1 MDAVTHNGVL
11 AARKADG
18 WEFMQAMRIAGG
30 RPLSGRIEISGAK
43 NAALPALAASLL
55 TDGPVIL
62 GRMPN
67 VVDIR
72 TMANLL
78 ASVGAEVEPRPN
90 SYSIRANGNL
100 DPVAPYELVK
110 TMRAS
115 SLVLGPLAARCGRA
129 RVSLPGGCAIGS
141 RPIDMHLD
149 GLKTLGATVRQDRG
163 YIEAVAPKGGLVGG
177 RIQFRRPTVTGT
189 EDLLMA
195 AALANGESLLEN
207 AACEPEV
214 VDLADLLTKMGARI
228 EGAGTP
234 TIRVDGV
241 DTLAGTEHA
250 IIPDRIETGTYLV
263 AGALAGGELTLVG
276 TRRQHL
282 EPVIAKMRQ
291 AGCLIEAPDDST
303 LVLRGAAALSSVDV
317 TTREHPGFPTDMQ
330 AQFMALMTQA
340 EGTSNVVET
349 VFENRFMHVLE
360 LERMGA
366 DITIGGNTAVV
377 RGKAALTGTDVMAS
391 DLRASASLVLAGLAA
406 KGETT
411 VHRIYHLR
419 RGYDRLAEKLAGVGA
434 SIELVN
440 D

>member
-1 MDAVTHNGVL
+1 M
-11 AARKADG
+11 R
-18 WEFMQAMRIAGG
+18 AMRITGG
-30 RPLSGRIEISGAK
+30 HPLSGRIEISGAK
-43 NAALPALAASLL
+43 NAALPALAACLL
-55 TDGPVIL
+55 TDGSMHL
-62 GRMPN
+62 RRMPN

-78 ASVGAEVEPRPN
+78 ANIGAEVDAQPD
-90 SYSIRANGNL
+90 SYSIRAAGGL

-149 GLKTLGATVRQDRG
+149 GLKTLGATVHQDHG
-163 YIEAVAPKGGLVGG
+163 YIEAVAPRGGLIGG

-195 AALANGESLLEN
+195 AVLARGESRLEN
-207 AACEPEV
+207 AAREPEV
-214 VDLADLLTKMGARI
+214 VDLAALLTKMGARI
-228 EGAGTP
+228 AGAGTK

-241 DTLAGTEHA
+241 DELTGVDHA

-263 AGALAGGELTLVG
+263 AGAITGGELTLEG
-276 TRRQHL
+276 TCREHL
-282 EPVIAKMRQ
+282 KPVIAKMRH
-291 AGCLIEAPDDST
+291 AGCLIDFPDNST
-303 LVLRGAAALSSVDV
+303 IVLRSTAAMTSIDV

-340 EGTSNVVET
+340 EGNSNVVET
-349 VFENRFMHVLE
+349 VFENRFMHALE
-360 LERMGA
+360 LQRMGA
-366 DITIGGNTAVV
+366 DITIDGNTAVV
-377 RGKAALTGTDVMAS
+377 RGRAPLTGTDVMAS

-406 KGETT
+406 NGQTT

-419 RGYDRLAEKLAGVGA
+419 RGYDRLAEKLTDVGA
-434 SIELVN
+434 NIEFI
-440 D
+440 DD

>member
-1 MDAVTHNGVL
+1 
-11 AARKADG
+11 
-18 WEFMQAMRIAGG
+18 MQAMRISGG
-30 RPLSGRIEISGAK
+30 RPLSGHITISGAK

-55 TDGPVIL
+55 AREPVL
-62 GRMPN
+62 LRRMPN

-78 ASVGAEVEPRPN
+78 ANIGAEMEARTD
-90 SYSIRANGNL
+90 SYSILAAGDL

-149 GLKTLGATVRQDRG
+149 GLKTLGATVRQDHG
-163 YIEAVAPKGGLVGG
+163 YIEAVAPSGGLIGG

-195 AALANGESLLEN
+195 ATLANGESVLEN

-228 EGAGTP
+228 DGAGTP

-241 DTLAGTEHA
+241 DELTGAEHA

-263 AGALAGGELTLVG
+263 AGALAGGELTLEG
-276 TRRQHL
+276 TCRQHL
-282 EPVIAKMRQ
+282 EPVIATMRQ
-291 AGCLIEAPDDST
+291 AGCLIESPDDST
-303 LVLRGAAALSSVDV
+303 LVLRETPELSSVDV

-340 EGTSNVVET
+340 EGSSNVVET

-360 LERMGA
+360 LQRMGA

-391 DLRASASLVLAGLAA
+391 DLRASASLVLAALAA
-406 KGETT
+406 NGATT
-411 VHRIYHLR
+411 VHRIYHLQ
-419 RGYDRLAEKLAGVGA
+419 RGYDRLAEKLTGVGA
-434 SIELVN
+434 SIEFI
-440 D
+440 DE